1 MPPSATASELNGS
14 PFPSPT
20 ASPFG
25 FRQPGEEETSSH
37 ATIPSPASSPE
48 GTSPADELDQDSG
61 DDWLHDEES
70 PFSEEGTSSTA
81 SATRGAVAN
90 PLNGEGLRDTIT
102 NALVMAG
109 HQAHN
114 LAGSRTEGQR
124 AVELYAIGRE
134 DAETVAE
141 PLSRIAQRNATI
153 GKVSPDTADALAA
166 MMALAGIATRQIEK
180 GQQARKID
188 AAIQAGQ
195 VVPDGA
201 GERVA

>member
-1 MPPSATASELNGS
+1 MPPSEAPAAEHLNG
-14 PFPSPT
+14 FPSPL

-25 FRQPGEEETSSH
+25 FRQPDQEETSSH

-48 GTSPADELDQDSG
+48 TGEELGPDSG
-61 DDWLHDEES
+61 DEWLHDESSDES
-70 PFSEEGTSSTA
+70 PEDTSSTA
-81 SATRGAVAN
+81 SATRGSVAN

-102 NALVMAG
+102 NAVMIAS

-124 AVELYAIGRE
+124 AVGLYLVERE
-134 DAETVAE
+134 EAETVAE
-141 PLSRIAQRNATI
+141 PLSRIAQRNATV

-180 GQQARKID
+180 GNQARRLD
-188 AAIQAGQ
+188 AAMTAGQ

-201 GERVA
+201 GEPVL